1 MKCFKCEAEIPGDS
15 KFCLSCGERIV
26 AVKNELG
33 INNSVNKE
41 NVQQIIDNSRKKY
54 NYILYFFVLLNV
66 LMGIVLAVTM
76 AVVLLDH
83 SKSSRVINRFQNAII
98 NNPHLSEYLNNVEI
112 KQTGS
117 DELNKYTYCY
127 HTIEC
132 EVKEEFE
139 TLTDDEKY
147 FFLLDLIKV
156 IDNNKEVAQ
165 SEAHFYTINKNL
177 YGYIE
182 KIKLYCKDK
191 EYTMNLF
198 DKSKRVQICDYVLII
213 DGKASH
219 RPKEHL
225 LG

>member
-26 AVKNELG
+26 E
-33 INNSVNKE
+33 E
-41 NVQQIIDNSRKKY
+41 NVQLLIDNSCKKY

-76 AVVLLDH
+76 AIVLLDH
-83 SKSSRVINRFQNAII
+83 SKSSREINRFQNAII

-117 DELNKYTYCY
+117 DELNKYTYYY

-132 EVKEEFE
+132 EVKEEFVA
-139 TLTDDEKY
+139 LTDDEKY
-147 FFLLDLIKV
+147 YFLLDLIKV

-165 SEAHFYTINKNL
+165 SEAHFYKINKNL

-191 EYTMNLF
+191 EYSMNIF

-213 DGKASH
+213 DGKTSH

-225 LG
+225 WG